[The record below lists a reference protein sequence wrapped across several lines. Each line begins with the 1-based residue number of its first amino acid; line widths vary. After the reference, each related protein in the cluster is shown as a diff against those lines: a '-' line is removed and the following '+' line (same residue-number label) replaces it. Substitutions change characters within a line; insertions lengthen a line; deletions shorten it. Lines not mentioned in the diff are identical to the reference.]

1 MCSCLRAY
9 FSFKKYLESTR
20 DSRAIF
26 ASYRHLKSY
35 HSMHELFLNAI
46 NALQKFSSLEI
57 ISDIS
62 PMASKLDAAQ
72 LLDLIFLIR
81 QGG

>member
-1 MCSCLRAY
+1 
-9 FSFKKYLESTR
+9 
-20 DSRAIF
+20 
-26 ASYRHLKSY
+26 
-35 HSMHELFLNAI
+35 MHELFLNAI